1 MKYGVVVCPK
11 CKTPKG
17 VALSSKTTR
26 CIRCNKNLNLQKIKV
41 LYKTNS
47 ELELRNVIG
56 LINAEKDGNLDK
68 FKKMLAK
75 QKI

>member
-1 MKYGVVVCPK
+1 MKYGVIVCPK

-17 VALSSKTTR
+17 FALSSKTTR
-26 CIRCNKNLNLQKIKV
+26 CTRCNKVLNLQKLTIFH
-41 LYKTNS
+41 KTNS
-47 ELELRNVIG
+47 ESELRNIIG

-68 FKKMLAK
+68 FKKMISK